1 MKILI
6 LGATGDVGSA
16 VTHEALARDHQVTAG
31 ARNKTRLAALGK
43 NVNAQ
48 VIDVAQKD
56 PGLSLLFRSNDVIVS
71 ALRPVT
77 GQEAQL
83 VTMTKHIL
91 ELARETGRPV
101 FITGGAGPLKLG
113 DGTDHTVLTAPGFL
127 PDAVRPIAQ
136 ACGEQDALLDNFP
149 GADWVC
155 LRPPAMLLKEKR
167 TGRYALGRD
176 TLVKQ
181 ADGQS
186 RISYADF
193 AVAML
198 DLIELRPASQ
208 QRLTVGW

>member
-1 MKILI
+1 MKILV

-16 VTHEALARDHQVTAG
+16 VTREALLRNHQVTAG
-31 ARNKTRLAALGK
+31 ARNKTRLEALGQD
-43 NVNAQ
+43 VNAQ
-48 VIDVAQKD
+48 MIDVAQKD
-56 PGLSLLFRSNDVIVS
+56 PGLSLLFQSHDLIVS
-71 ALRPVT
+71 ALRPTT

-136 ACGEQDALLDNFP
+136 ACDEQNALLNDYP
-149 GADWVC
+149 DAPWVC

-186 RISYADF
+186 SISYADF

-198 DLIELRPASQ
+198 DLVELRPASG